1 MNLEIELK
9 LKVPEGSASKLSR
22 HPLLKGESKTVKLS
36 SVYYDTPSLDL
47 KTKGVALRL
56 RKSAGKW
63 VQTVKGG
70 GGVVAGV
77 HTRHEWDLPLP
88 KNALDL
94 TRFEDPFLV
103 DLFSDPEIRHRLAP
117 VFSTEFSRKLL
128 LLEYSGS
135 SIECSFDRGSI
146 LSGEKVESISE
157 LELELKSGEPAALYD
172 LALELL
178 ESIPLEIETV
188 SKAGRGYSLFL
199 GAESRRVKK
208 AENPA
213 IVAGMSV
220 REAFLE
226 IVQNCLIQVQE
237 NAKGMLAGEEDP
249 EFLHQMRV
257 GVRRMRSAFS
267 IFSRHFGREAFLE
280 TVSGLR
286 WLGGELG
293 PARNWDVFLQETL
306 PSIESALP
314 EQDFSMLR
322 EKAQR
327 IREKSRIRAIS
338 AVSSTRYQSLLL
350 ELGALLCR
358 NAQARPLPVEEFAKE
373 TLARRYRNFER
384 AGKGIASLD
393 HQELHALRIEGK
405 KLRYAAEFFTPLH
418 PSRSSRNFLSAIGA
432 MQDALGAINDA
443 ATTVHLL
450 DELAGEAPEA
460 TGVMKGWVA
469 RDTAANLERLPSR
482 WESFRRAKRFWT

>member
-9 LKVPEGSASKLSR
+9 LKVPEGSAAKLSR
-22 HPLLKGESKTVKLS
+22 HPLLKGESKTVKLFS
-36 SVYYDTPSLDL
+36 IYYDTPSLDL
-47 KTKGVALRL
+47 KAKGVAIRL

-63 VQTVKGG
+63 IQTVKGR

-77 HTRHEWDLPLP
+77 HTRHEWDLPVP

-94 TRFEDPFLV
+94 TRFDDPFLV
-103 DLFSDPEIRHRLAP
+103 DIFSDPEIRHQLAP

-146 LSGEKVESISE
+146 TSGEKAEPISE
-157 LELELKSGEPAALYD
+157 LELELKSGDPAALYD
-172 LALELL
+172 FALELL

-199 GAESRRVKK
+199 GAEAHRVKK
-208 AENPA
+208 AETPA

-226 IVQNCLIQVQE
+226 IAQNCLIQIQE
-237 NAKGMLAGEEDP
+237 NARGMLAGEEDP

-267 IFSRHFGREAFLE
+267 IFSRHFGKEAFLE
-280 TVSGLR
+280 VVSGLR

-306 PSIESALP
+306 PSVESALP
-314 EQDFSMLR
+314 EQDFSILR
-322 EKAQR
+322 ERAQS
-327 IREKSRIRAIS
+327 IREKNRNRAIC
-338 AVSSTRYQSLLL
+338 AVASPKYQSLLL
-350 ELGALLCR
+350 KLGALLCR
-358 NAQARPLPVEEFAKE
+358 IEQAEPLAVEEFANE
-373 TLARRYRNFER
+373 ILSRRCRNFER

-393 HQELHALRIEGK
+393 HLELHALRIEGK
-405 KLRYAAEFFTPLH
+405 KLRYAAEFFIALH
-418 PSRSSRNFLSAIGA
+418 PSRSSRNFLSTIGA

-443 ATTVHLL
+443 ATTGHLL
-450 DELAGEAPEA
+450 DELAGEIPEA
-460 TGVMKGWVA
+460 SGIMKGWVA
-469 RDTAANLERLPSR
+469 RDTAANLAQLPPR
-482 WESFRRAKRFWT
+482 WKSFRRAKRFWT